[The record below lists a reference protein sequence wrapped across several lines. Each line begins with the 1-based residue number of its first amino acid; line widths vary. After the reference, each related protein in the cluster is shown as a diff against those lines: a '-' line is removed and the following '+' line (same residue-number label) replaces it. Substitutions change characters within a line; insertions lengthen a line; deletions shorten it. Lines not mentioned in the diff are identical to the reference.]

1 MRQLFVLDPL
11 GQINPAK
18 DSSAA
23 LMQAAHRAGDE
34 VWACTPSDLIAR
46 GDEPLA
52 IALPVTPEPW
62 ITVGVAERQ
71 ALAGFDVIWM
81 RKDPPVDEAYLYA
94 THLLEV
100 AERAG
105 VRVLNRPSALRSWN
119 EKLGALRFSRWMA
132 PTLVAGRV
140 SELLLFAEEQQE
152 IVLKP
157 LGGRAGLG
165 VIRVNGQ
172 SPGLKALLELV
183 TEQESL
189 PVMAQA
195 FLPSVSEGDKRILL
209 VDGDPLGAINR
220 RPSAGEFRSN
230 LGRGWS
236 GGGHGTHRAGT
247 SDLRGPGPGAAGG
260 GVVLRGHRRDRRHAQ
275 RNQRHQPHRGA
286 GSGAADEPAPGGSDD
301 RAVARAGLKFQLVRQ
316 HGQLQPHLLQLAFG
330 NGSPH
335 QAGSGGE
342 VQLAAAGMTAADRH
356 PQFRITGAVDPTDR
370 RCVAAP
376 FKRFEGAQPGHR
388 VASRQPGNGRGG
400 VQLFG
405 QRQHGLT
412 LGFGRDRGVQVGEVA
427 VAGQLGLAAT
437 PGCQAVA
444 AQLVGDG
451 FHHQFMFAAV
461 LVGAQQLRPGIS
473 LAPPCRPGHRCA
485 ANRRAG

>member
-1 MRQLFVLDPL
+1 
-11 GQINPAK
+11 
-18 DSSAA
+18 
-23 LMQAAHRAGDE
+23 

-183 TEQESL
+183 TEQERL

-230 LGRGWS
+230 LAV
-236 GGGHGTHRAGT
+236 GGQAEATELTERE
-247 SDLRGPGPGAAGG
+247 RQICAA
-260 GVVLRGHRRDRRHAQ
+260 
-275 RNQRHQPHRGA
+275 
-286 GSGAADEPAPGGSDD
+286 
-301 RAVARAGLKFQLVRQ
+301 
-316 HGQLQPHLLQLAFG
+316 
-330 NGSPH
+330 
-335 QAGSGGE
+335 
-342 VQLAAAGMTAADRH
+342 
-356 PQFRITGAVDPTDR
+356 
-370 RCVAAP
+370 
-376 FKRFEGAQPGHR
+376 
-388 VASRQPGNGRGG
+388 
-400 VQLFG
+400 
-405 QRQHGLT
+405 
-412 LGFGRDRGVQVGEVA
+412 
-427 VAGQLGLAAT
+427 
-437 PGCQAVA
+437 
-444 AQLVGDG
+444 
-451 FHHQFMFAAV
+451 
-461 LVGAQQLRPGIS
+461 
-473 LAPPCRPGHRCA
+473 LAPA
-485 ANRRAG
+485 LRAEGLFFVGIDVIGGMLSEINVTSPTGVREVERLMNQPLADQTIERLRALV